1 MRPEKPTGGWP
12 ISEVLERLGADG
24 AEGATAITAIG
35 RWLDRLAE
43 WNAKMDLTAAR
54 DARALAWLMVADG
67 AVLAS
72 AIARGPGEIRVV
84 DVGTGAGAP
93 GLALALLRPELRVTL
108 VEPLR
113 KRVAFL
119 RTVLGELGRRDVTLI
134 EKRGEA
140 LEHGAF
146 DEAVS
151 RATLA
156 PDEWLALGARLV
168 RPGGGVWVLL
178 AQGEPPSSSTCELER
193 SLEYDSP
200 SGKRRLLRYV
210 RRT

>member
-1 MRPEKPTGGWP
+1 MVRRPERPAAGWP
-12 ISEVLERLGADG
+12 IREVLVALSLTVPGPEVLA
-24 AEGATAITAIG
+24 AVAT
-35 RWLDRLAE
+35 WLDRLAE
-43 WNAKMDLTAAR
+43 WNAKLDLTAAK
-54 DARALAWLMVADG
+54 DGAALAWLMIAD
-67 AVLAS
+67 AAELAAALPPNVS
-72 AIARGPGEIRVV
+72 IV

-93 GLALALLRPELRVTL
+93 GLGLALLRPDLRVTL

-119 RTVLGELGRRDVTLI
+119 RTVLGELRRSDVTVL
-134 EKRGEA
+134 EKRGES
-140 LEHGAF
+140 LQPGAF

-156 PDEWLALGARLV
+156 PDEWLALGTRLV

-178 AQGEPPSSSTCELER
+178 AQGDAPEAQGCALDR
-193 SLEYDSP
+193 ALEYATP
-200 SGKRRLLRYV
+200 SGSRRLLRYA

>member
-1 MRPEKPTGGWP
+1 MDRRPERPAAGWP
-12 ISEVLERLGADG
+12 IREVLASLSLPAPGTEILASI
-24 AEGATAITAIG
+24 A

-43 WNAKMDLTAAR
+43 WNAKMDLTAAK
-54 DARALAWLMVADG
+54 DGAALAWLMLAD
-67 AVLAS
+67 AAELA
-72 AIARGPGEIRVV
+72 GELAPNVSIV

-93 GLALALLRPELRVTL
+93 GLGLALLRPDLHVTL

-119 RTVLGELGRRDVTLI
+119 RTVLGELRRSDVTLL
-134 EKRGEA
+134 EKRGES
-140 LEHGAF
+140 LEPGVF

-156 PDEWLALGARLV
+156 PDEWLALGTRLV

-178 AQGEPPSSSTCELER
+178 AQGAAPEAPGCALDR
-193 SLEYDSP
+193 ALEYATP
-200 SGKRRLLRYV
+200 SGGRRLLRYA